1 MFGQKKIAMI
11 LAELLGVYFLSMVVY
26 SMLARTPFPFFSGI
40 AAGLTIT
47 VLTLVIGNLSGSH
60 INPAVTISMWAMR
73 RVDTIRA
80 VIYIAAQMAGAVLA
94 WLTIKYF
101 LQHSLT
107 SMAGAH
113 FEWRVFVA
121 EALGTAV
128 FVFGAASAMLQNFE
142 PSKTAAIIGAS
153 FAIGVM
159 IASLASNGILNP
171 AVALGIQSW
180 DWAYATGPIVGALI
194 GSNVYYL
201 MYSGIPKVAT
211 KKKTTASKKKR

>member
-11 LAELLGVYFLSMVVY
+11 LAELLGVYFLTMVVY

-47 VLTLVIGNLSGSH
+47 VLTLVIGNLSGAH
-60 INPAVTISMWAMR
+60 INPAVTISMWGMR
-73 RVDTIRA
+73 RVNTIKA
-80 VIYIAAQMAGAVLA
+80 IVYIAAQMAGAVLA
-94 WLTIKYF
+94 WATIRYF

-113 FEWRVFVA
+113 FEWRVLIA

-128 FVFGAASAMLQNFE
+128 FVFGAASAMLQKFE
-142 PSKTAAIIGAS
+142 PAKAAAIIGAS

-171 AVALGIQSW
+171 AVALGVQSW
-180 DWAYATGPIVGALI
+180 DWAYATGPIIGALI

-201 MYSGIPKVAT
+201 MYAGVPKIAT
-211 KKKTTASKKKR
+211 KSTSSKKKR